1 MAERVAVIAVHGV
14 GSPPR
19 DSTARALTTLLLE
32 HAPDGVRY
40 EWFTERAQ
48 SIATAP
54 VDVGEA
60 PIELSTGRRRG
71 IQRAFTYQ
79 AGDRT
84 SLDTDPDVA
93 TRPDI
98 AFMRTLL
105 RGYKGRHDAYDTIE
119 RIGLRRDEHGET
131 EVHVFEM
138 HWADLSRLGSGLVR
152 VLGAVYQLV
161 QHISHIGRK
170 TVDIAAQVARAQHRT
185 GSQSDQRREVGPY
198 RAWAWYSAAHAWA
211 IRAFTVLVPVATLLM
226 FACLALFVPAAI
238 QASSRLEIGIAF
250 LTLVV
255 VTGGGIAIYLGP
267 ADRRSAT
274 IFVGFMLV
282 VLAAALRVITD
293 PPADPVTLGTVL
305 STVSVVTLVAAA
317 VWRILAA
324 YNESRSGALWYGAV
338 AVVAILIATAVSS
351 DDVMLQAGVDLAE
364 RVRQVGLVAFEWAY
378 VLLMMTWGVLW
389 LIIVAAVALRL
400 VLTSQTT
407 GLARR
412 RLSRAAWTARVT
424 LAVSVF
430 SYIVAALVAYRSMV
444 YLAARMGS
452 FDLFPHAL
460 TNGQLPLIRAPGLVP
475 TGFVCFNGTTDCA
488 ERFFVKLIAQGGTSG
503 FVLAVLGLAMVGVL
517 VSWFV
522 ALVVATSI
530 HAPDPTRGNSRRLGL
545 WMSDGFR
552 WLRLAGTML
561 AVTLFIAI
569 LVGVLLDIVA
579 PLRVWMLPRLPRWL
593 AARMNTDWAGDV
605 IGTLTVAVLASAATA
620 GAVRLRLET
629 LAARAR
635 PAVGVILDVDNYLRE
650 TPDKAT
656 PRARIAE
663 RFTSLLRH
671 LHAHGSFDRVIIVS
685 HSQGTVIS
693 TDLLRF
699 LSLGLDPASAD
710 HRLVS
715 PGRFRLL
722 TMGSPLRQLYGANFP
737 HLYAWVNASDPAPDD
752 QRARVPRSATATPD
766 IISKTPMPAELRVGR
781 WVNLYTSGDYVGRN
795 LWCDDDWEGVWDRRS
810 RGDAVQG
817 GGRRERCLGAGTH
830 THYWESPDVAAEVDR
845 LIIDAHETAAAGSG
859 ALGGVLTAAHADDSN
874 RVA

>member
-1 MAERVAVIAVHGV
+1 MAERVAVVAVHGV

-19 DSTARALTTLLLE
+19 DSTARALTALLLQ
-32 HAPDGVRY
+32 HAPEGVSY

-48 SIATAP
+48 SIGTAP
-54 VDVGEA
+54 VDGGDA
-60 PIELSTGRRRG
+60 PVELPTGWRRS
-71 IQRAFTYQ
+71 ITRAFTSR

-84 SLDTDPDVA
+84 SFDTDPDVA
-93 TRPDI
+93 ARPDI
-98 AFMRTLL
+98 AFMRSLL
-105 RGYKGRHDAYDTIE
+105 RGYKGRQDAYDTVE
-119 RIGLRRDEHGET
+119 RIGVRRDQHGGT

-138 HWADLSRLGSGLVR
+138 HWADLSRLGSGLAR
-152 VLGAVYQLV
+152 VLGATYQLV

-170 TVDIAAQVARAQHRT
+170 TVDIAAQVARARHRA
-185 GSQSDQRREVGPY
+185 GSESDERQEVGPY
-198 RAWAWYSAAHAWA
+198 RPWAWYSATHAWA

-238 QASSRLEIGIAF
+238 QSSSRLIIGIAF

-255 VTGGGIAIYLGP
+255 VTGGGIGIYLGP

-274 IFVGFMLV
+274 IFVGFMLA
-282 VLAAALRVITD
+282 VLAAAVRVATH

-305 STVSVVTLVAAA
+305 ITVCVVTLVAAA

-324 YNESRSGALWYGAV
+324 YNESRSGALWYGAF
-338 AVVAILIATAVSS
+338 AVVVILVATGVSS
-351 DDVMLQAGVDLAE
+351 NDVMLQTGVDLAE

-389 LIIVAAVALRL
+389 AIIVAAVVLRL
-400 VLTSQTT
+400 VLWTQTR
-407 GLARR
+407 GVARQ

-444 YLAARMGS
+444 YLAARAGS

-460 TNGQLPLIRAPGLVP
+460 TNGQLPLIHAPGLVP
-475 TGFVCFNGTTDCA
+475 TGFACFNGTTDCA

-517 VSWFV
+517 MSWFV
-522 ALVVATSI
+522 ALVAATSI

-552 WLRLAGTML
+552 WLRLAGSVL
-561 AVTLFIAI
+561 ALTLFIAV
-569 LVGVLLDIVA
+569 LVGVLLDVVA
-579 PLRVWMLPRLPRWL
+579 PLRLWMLARLPQWL
-593 AARMNTDWAGDV
+593 ASRMNTDWAGGV
-605 IGTLTVAVLASAATA
+605 IGTLTVGVLASAATA
-620 GAVRLRLET
+620 GAARLRLET

-650 TPDKAT
+650 TPEKAT

-671 LHAHGSFDRVIIVS
+671 LHANGPFDRVIIVS

-693 TDLLRF
+693 ADLLRF
-699 LSLGLDPASAD
+699 LSLGLDPASPD

-715 PGRFRLL
+715 PDRFRLL

-737 HLYAWVNASDPAPDD
+737 HLYAWVNASDAAPGDEPTREPQPAD
-752 QRARVPRSATATPD
+752 ATPE
-766 IISKTPMPAELRVGR
+766 IASKTPVPAELRVGE

-810 RGDAVQG
+810 REGAVHGD
-817 GGRRERCLGAGTH
+817 GRRERCLGAGTH

-845 LIIDAHETAAAGSG
+845 LIIGERENVAAVSG
-859 ALGGVLTAAHADDSN
+859 ALGGALPTARAGESK